1 METQVLQH
9 RWVQCKWMA
18 GNVYAT
24 TGLKGAGDFIGKM
37 FKGALRGRL
46 RIKPEYK
53 GEGYLMLEPTYKYML
68 LEDVADWKA
77 DWYWTM
83 VCF

>member
-1 METQVLQH
+1 MQ
-9 RWVQCKWMA
+9 WMA
-18 GNVYAT
+18 GNFYAT

-37 FKGALRGRL
+37 FKGAATGETA
-46 RIKPEYK
+46 IKPEYK
-53 GEGYLMLEPTYKYML
+53 GEGYLMLELRLINICYWKMWQTG
-68 LEDVADWKA
+68 KA